1 MNPETLPRIRK
12 ELKNYDRDE
21 LQEICLKL
29 ARFKKENKELLTYL
43 LFESTYEPGY
53 VESIKNTIDLQFED
67 LDGRRFYQMKK
78 GVRKILRSVK
88 KFIRYSKNKETE
100 IALLIFFCE
109 KITDLKPSIKNTT
122 LQKLYEREYEFIE
135 KKIDK
140 LHEDLQLD
148 YMNMLETLK
157 VF

>member
-1 MNPETLPRIRK
+1 MKAETLPTIRK

-53 VESIKNTIDLQFED
+53 IESVKAEIDLQ
-67 LDGRRFYQMKK
+67 LDEIEGRRFYQKKK

-88 KFIRYSKNKETE
+88 KYIRYSKNKETE
-100 IALLIFFCE
+100 IILFIYFCE
-109 KITDLKPSIKNTT
+109 KLAEMRPSIKHTV
-122 LQKLYEREYEFIE
+122 LHKLYDREYASIE

-148 YMNMLETLK
+148 YRNMLGDLK
-157 VF
+157 RF